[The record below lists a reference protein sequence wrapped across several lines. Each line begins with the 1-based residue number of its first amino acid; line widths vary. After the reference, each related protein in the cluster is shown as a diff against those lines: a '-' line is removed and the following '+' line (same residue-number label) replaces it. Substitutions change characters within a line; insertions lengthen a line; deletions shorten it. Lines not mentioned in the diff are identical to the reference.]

1 MSHSKIFDLD
11 TFLSNLPKS
20 RYFIDVMDTP
30 TMAVGII
37 NLKKDQEDTQQPHTS
52 DEIYFVISVRWTGTI
67 EIDGI
72 KNKVNPGKIIYI
84 PKKIHHS
91 FHAISNELIV
101 LYILVWNINLGTYI
115 ELKVR
120 QIVYLILL

>member
-1 MSHSKIFDLD
+1 MSHSQIFDLD
-11 TFLSNLPKS
+11 TFLSNFPKS

-30 TMAVGII
+30 TMTVGII
-37 NLKKDQEDTQQPHTS
+37 NLKKDHEDTQQPHTS
-52 DEIYFVISVRWTGTI
+52 DEIYYIISGRGTI

-72 KNKVNPGKIIYI
+72 KNEVNPGKIIYI

-101 LYILVWNINLGTYI
+101 LYILV
-115 ELKVR
+115 
-120 QIVYLILL
+120 

>member
-11 TFLSNLPKS
+11 TFLSNLSKS

-37 NLKKDQEDTQQPHTS
+37 NLKKDQEDTQQSHTS
-52 DEIYFVISVRWTGTI
+52 DEIYYVISERGTI

-72 KNKVNPGKIIYI
+72 KNEVNPGKIIYI
-84 PKKIHHS
+84 PKKISHS
-91 FHAISNELIV
+91 FNAISDELIV
-101 LYILVWNINLGTYI
+101 LYILV
-115 ELKVR
+115 
-120 QIVYLILL
+120 

>member
-1 MSHSKIFDLD
+1 MSHSKFFGLD
-11 TFLSNLPKS
+11 TFFSNLLKS

-37 NLKKDQEDTQQPHTS
+37 NLKKDQKDTQQPHTS
-52 DEIYFVISVRWTGTI
+52 DEIYYVISGRGTI

-72 KNKVNPGKIIYI
+72 INEVNPGKIIYI

-101 LYILVWNINLGTYI
+101 LYILV
-115 ELKVR
+115 
-120 QIVYLILL
+120 

>member
-11 TFLSNLPKS
+11 IILSNLHKS
-20 RYFIDVMDTP
+20 RYFIDVLDTP

-37 NLKKDQEDTQQPHTS
+37 NLKKDQEDSQQPHTS
-52 DEIYFVISVRWTGTI
+52 DEIYFVISGKGTI

-72 KNKVNPGKIIYI
+72 KNEVNPGKIIYI

-101 LYILVWNINLGTYI
+101 LYILV
-115 ELKVR
+115 
-120 QIVYLILL
+120 

>member
-1 MSHSKIFDLD
+1 MSHSQIFDLD
-11 TFLSNLPKS
+11 TFLSNFPKS

-52 DEIYFVISVRWTGTI
+52 DEIYFVISGRGTI

-72 KNKVNPGKIIYI
+72 KNEVNPGKIIYI

-91 FHAISNELIV
+91 FHAINNELIV
-101 LYILVWNINLGTYI
+101 LYILV
-115 ELKVR
+115 
-120 QIVYLILL
+120 

>member
-1 MSHSKIFDLD
+1 MSHSQIFDLD
-11 TFLSNLPKS
+11 TFLSNFPKS
-20 RYFIDVMDTP
+20 RYFIDVIDTP
-30 TMAVGII
+30 TMTVGII

-52 DEIYFVISVRWTGTI
+52 DEIYYIISGRGTI

-72 KNKVNPGKIIYI
+72 KNEVNPGKIIYI

-101 LYILVWNINLGTYI
+101 LYILV
-115 ELKVR
+115 
-120 QIVYLILL
+120 

>member
-37 NLKKDQEDTQQPHTS
+37 NLKKD
-52 DEIYFVISVRWTGTI
+52 
-67 EIDGI
+67 
-72 KNKVNPGKIIYI
+72 
-84 PKKIHHS
+84 
-91 FHAISNELIV
+91 
-101 LYILVWNINLGTYI
+101 
-115 ELKVR
+115 
-120 QIVYLILL
+120 